1 MSVSGI
7 SSTSFFDPSV
17 TQGIQDKKLQ
27 FQKELQQL
35 SQDLKVGNLAASQA
49 DFVALQKL
57 GGFASPIS
65 GGSPR
70 PTPSPVLGRGD
81 HDPVP
86 SPVLGRGDHDP
97 VPSPVLGRGDHDP
110 VPSPVLGRGDH
121 DPVPSPILGR
131 GGPQPTPEPPTHVK
145 EPPTPVPP
153 GGVHHRHPHDYDG
166 GDAGTP
172 LSAIIDHLDPV
183 SRLGGLAVAQQAYS
197 TVRGAFQQFFP
208 AGVGNGS
215 PDLSALSGFSF
226 SA

>member
-7 SSTSFFDPSV
+7 SSESFFDPSV
-17 TQGIQDKKLQ
+17 SRGIQDKKLQ

-35 SQDLKVGNLAASQA
+35 GQDLKSGNLAASQA

-65 GGSPR
+65 GGGPR
-70 PTPSPVLGRGD
+70 PTPG
-81 HDPVP
+81 
-86 SPVLGRGDHDP
+86 
-97 VPSPVLGRGDHDP
+97 PVLGRGDHDP

-131 GGPQPTPEPPTHVK
+131 GGPQPTPVPPTHVK
-145 EPPTPVPP
+145 EPPTPAPP
-153 GGVHHRHPHDYDG
+153 GVVDHRHPHDYDG
-166 GDAGTP
+166 GEVGRP

-183 SRLGGLAVAQQAYS
+183 SRFGGLAAAQQAYS